1 MAGCCD
7 HDVGFDGQNAAYRRV
22 LWVVIAINAVMFVV
36 ELVTGALSDSRAL
49 QADSLDFA
57 GDTATYALS
66 LFVIGKP
73 LIWRSRAATLKGVS
87 LLAMGVGVLVM
98 TVGTLDRETPPLA
111 EWMGGIALLAL
122 AANAISAL
130 LLMKFRD
137 GDANVRSVWLCS
149 RNDAIGNLG
158 VLIAAGMVALLDSPW
173 PDRILALIMAS
184 LFIHSAVSILRQA
197 RREATATQDCTRE

>member
-7 HDVGFDGQNAAYRRV
+7 HDVGFDGQSQSYRRV
-22 LWVVIAINAVMFVV
+22 LWVVIVINALMFVV

-73 LIWRSRAATLKGVS
+73 LIWRSRAATVKAVS
-87 LLAMGVGVLVM
+87 LLVMGVSVLVI
-98 TVGTLDRETPPLA
+98 TLGSLSHPSPPLA
-111 EWMGGIALLAL
+111 GWMGGVALLAL
-122 AANAISAL
+122 TANVVSAL

-158 VLIAAGMVALLDSPW
+158 VLVAAGLVYWLDSPW
-173 PDRILALIMAS
+173 PDRALALIMAS
-184 LFIHSAVSILRQA
+184 LFIHSASSILRQA
-197 RREATATQDCTRE
+197 RGEARSARDAQG

>member
-7 HDVGFDGQNAAYRRV
+7 HDVGFDGQSESYRRV
-22 LWVVIAINAVMFVV
+22 LWVVIAINAVMFAV

-73 LIWRSRAATLKGVS
+73 LIWRSRAATLKGFS
-87 LLAMGVGVLVM
+87 LLAMGIAVLVM
-98 TVGTLDRETPPLA
+98 TLGTLDHEAAPLA
-111 EWMGGIALLAL
+111 GWMGGIALLAL

-149 RNDAIGNLG
+149 RNDAIGNMG
-158 VLIAAGMVALLDSPW
+158 VLIAAGMVAWLDSPW
-173 PDRILALIMAS
+173 PDRMLALIMAS
-184 LFIHSAVSILRQA
+184 LFIHSASSILRQA
-197 RREATATQDCTRE
+197 RNEAKATREQAAK

>member
-7 HDVGFDGQNAAYRRV
+7 HDVGFDGQSASYRRV
-22 LWVVIAINAVMFVV
+22 LWVVIGINATMFVA
-36 ELVTGALSDSRAL
+36 ELVTGAISNSRAL

-73 LIWRSRAATLKGVS
+73 LIWRSRAAMIKALS
-87 LLAMGVGVLVM
+87 LLAMGVAVLVM
-98 TVGTLDRETPPLA
+98 TLSSLSHASPPLA
-111 EWMGGIALLAL
+111 GWMGAVALLAL
-122 AANAISAL
+122 AANTISAL

-158 VLIAAGMVALLDSPW
+158 VLVAAALVYWLDSSW
-173 PDRILALIMAS
+173 PDRVLALIMAS
-184 LFIHSAVSILRQA
+184 LFIHSAYSILRQA
-197 RREATATQDCTRE
+197 RGEARAARGAQG